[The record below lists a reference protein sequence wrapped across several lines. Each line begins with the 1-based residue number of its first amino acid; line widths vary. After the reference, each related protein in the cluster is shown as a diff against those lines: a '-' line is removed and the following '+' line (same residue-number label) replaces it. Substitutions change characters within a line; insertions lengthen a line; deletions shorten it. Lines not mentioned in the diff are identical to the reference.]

1 MNIMEKPLA
10 SKGLI
15 RVVYLLETGPQE
27 GLARKYFGEARYEA
41 KNPSGGKNNNAF
53 DRQRKKAVELGLIE
67 KYIGTSYQITDLGK
81 TFLAAVRALG
91 VDPSTLMPDATV
103 AFEAKLK
110 S

>member
-1 MNIMEKPLA
+1 MNEVKNPLA

-27 GLARKYFGEARYEA
+27 GLARKYFGDARYEA

-67 KYIGTSYQITDLGK
+67 RYIGTSYQITAAGIS
-81 TFLAAVRALG
+81 FLASVRALG
-91 VDPSTLMPDATV
+91 VDPSLQMPDATV
-103 AFEAKLK
+103 KFEAKQL